1 MLKCFRHLG
10 ADIKSNYV
18 ACLNNPNV
26 RNLRGGLFSKDA
38 TSISAPT
45 GDIFLRMYFVNLLV
59 LYSTFAVRIR
69 KALSKDIPQV
79 LKLFSKTFHE
89 NEPLINGL
97 QMSSDYYSPALRELW
112 RTYLEQGMSLMAIPQ
127 KYKSDSPVFGAVVN
141 TKCCPWD
148 PDFLNKVT
156 ACVRCPKT
164 SDLINLWAL
173 FTRESKVHE
182 K

>member
-1 MLKCFRHLG
+1 MYEIYEAVCFPKMQL
-10 ADIKSNYV
+10 
-18 ACLNNPNV
+18 
-26 RNLRGGLFSKDA
+26 LFQRQQV
-38 TSISAPT
+38 TF
-45 GDIFLRMYFVNLLV
+45 FLRKYFVKLAI